1 MTHDDRSEIQDL
13 FARYYTFVDTHDVD
27 GWVSLWTQDGRYD
40 SGHVRAEGTEA
51 LTAFMAGHVVHTRH
65 LVSNVTVDVEGD
77 RARATNYM
85 TVLPVAGEPEV
96 IATALC
102 RSELRRVD
110 GRWRLA
116 SHVYRPD
123 PSFLPPGVGAKV
135 EQEVTSTGGDDPAR
149 NKRLVSLLTLELWG
163 MRDPSAIDRFFAE
176 DYVQHSPFAA
186 PGRAGVHTF
195 FETITAALPDLEVT
209 LEHLYAE
216 GDRVF
221 AFMRWTGTH
230 RAPLF
235 GTPPSGKAVTL
246 RTAEVHRIANGQI
259 VEHWDVVDGS
269 GVGRT

>member
-1 MTHDDRSEIQDL
+1 MTHDDRAEIHDL
-13 FARYYTFVDTHDVD
+13 FARYYTYVDTHDVER
-27 GWVSLWTQDGRYD
+27 WVSLWTADGRYD
-40 SGHVRAEGTEA
+40 SGHVQAAGTAA
-51 LTAFMAGHVVHTRH
+51 LTAFLAGHVVHTRH
-65 LVSNVTVDVEGD
+65 LVSNVTVEVEGD

-85 TVLPVAGEPEV
+85 TVLPVAGRPDV

-123 PSFLPPGVGAKV
+123 PSFLPPGVGARV
-135 EQEVTSTGGDDPAR
+135 EEAVPSAASDETAR
-149 NKRLVSLLTLELWG
+149 HKQLVALLTLELWG
-163 MRDPSAIDRFFAE
+163 ARDESAIDRFFSA

-186 PGRAGVHTF
+186 PGRAGVHAF
-195 FETITAALPDLEVT
+195 FTTITAAMPDLEVT

-230 RAPLF
+230 RAALF
-235 GTPPSGKAVTL
+235 GTPPSGRVVTL

-269 GVGRT
+269 GLTR